1 MSLRQKMA
9 IQIATMLIGALLL
22 SGAALWGIHGLHQDY
37 DLAIAGYRELRQLYG
52 NVGRHLAAAQALLA
66 AAPNER
72 QRAAEEVEQAAQK
85 FAFFQSALRH
95 DSGEKPRDEQA
106 ENDIRTALAAC
117 LTQLRTP
124 PQPNQPLHDVSSAD
138 IYLIMKAEELI
149 GTFERH
155 ITEIIKERKDAAD
168 RKRHD
173 TTLAVGAACLLVIAG
188 AVVLGLLQYRQ
199 VMSPLNRLRFGVRK
213 IAAGELKQ
221 RLDENGS
228 QEFVELAEE
237 FNKMASELDAL
248 YHQLEERVE
257 QKSRELIRSERL
269 AGVGYLAAGVAHEIN
284 NPISIIAGYA
294 EYTLAQLKQQAAEPG
309 NSDVAKSLAVI
320 CDEAFRCK
328 DIVSKLL
335 SLARPGEPK
344 RSEIDLGE
352 VARNVVAAVA
362 GFGEYRDRK
371 LAIEASSNDGL
382 KVSAVE
388 AEMKQVILNL
398 TVNALEAVSEGGE
411 VNVNVGRNDGW
422 VELRVSDNGR
432 GMSRETLDQIFE
444 PFFTDK
450 RGARQPGT
458 GLGLSIT
465 HSIIESHGGR
475 IHAKSDGAGKGS
487 EFVVQ
492 LPAAQGSDS

>member
-1 MSLRQKMA
+1 MA

-37 DLAIAGYRELRQLYG
+37 DLAIAGYRELRHLYG
-52 NVGRHLAAAQALLA
+52 DVGQHLAAARALLA
-66 AAPNER
+66 AQPADR
-72 QRAAEEVEQAAQK
+72 QRAADEVARAAAK
-85 FAFFQSALRH
+85 FSLFLSSLH
-95 DSGEKPRDEQA
+95 ETPGEKPRDEEAEAQMQASLAAAAIQLRIPPPPEKSLLELERADMTVIMDA
-106 ENDIRTALAAC
+106 EN
-117 LTQLRTP
+117 QM
-124 PQPNQPLHDVSSAD
+124 SA
-138 IYLIMKAEELI
+138 
-149 GTFERH
+149 FEGR
-155 ITEIIKERKDAAD
+155 ITNAIKDRRDAAD
-168 RKRHD
+168 RKRHN
-173 TTLAVGAACLLVIAG
+173 TTLAVGAACSLVIAG

-199 VMSPLNRLRFGVRK
+199 VMSPLNRLRAGVRK

-221 RLDENGS
+221 RLDEHGS

-237 FNKMASELDAL
+237 FNKMAAELDAF
-248 YHQLEERVE
+248 YHELEARVE

-294 EYTLAQLKQQAAEPG
+294 EFTLSQLKQQTSGSED
-309 NSDVAKSLAVI
+309 SEVAKSLAVI

-344 RSEIDLGE
+344 RSNIDLGD

-362 GFGEYRDRK
+362 GLGDYRDRK
-371 LAIEASSNDGL
+371 IGIETTGEGDLRIN
-382 KVSAVE
+382 AVE

-398 TVNALEAVSEGGE
+398 TVNALEAVPAGGK
-411 VNVNVGRNDGW
+411 VNVDISRNDGF

-432 GMSRETLDQIFE
+432 GMSRETLDQVFE

-450 RGARQPGT
+450 KGARQPGT

-465 HSIIESHGGR
+465 HSIIQSHGGR
-475 IHAKSDGAGKGS
+475 IHAQSEGPGKGS
-487 EFVVQ
+487 EFVVR
-492 LPAAQGSDS
+492 LPAAQGTDS